1 VDLEDKNDESVDMLK
16 KTKSKKKKGGGKG
29 KGKGVKKKG
38 TES

>member
-1 VDLEDKNDESVDMLK
+1 MDLEDKNDESVDMLK

>member
-1 VDLEDKNDESVDMLK
+1 MDLEDKDDESVDTLK